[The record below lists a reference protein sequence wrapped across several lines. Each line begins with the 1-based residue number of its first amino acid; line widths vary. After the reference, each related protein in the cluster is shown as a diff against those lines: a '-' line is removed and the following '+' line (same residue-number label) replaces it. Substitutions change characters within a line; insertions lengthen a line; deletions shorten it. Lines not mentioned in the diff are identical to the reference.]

1 MELQFTG
8 EWPASRGN
16 CKKSD
21 SSHSNP
27 CKMTHVIAL
36 GKYPLLSC
44 TPTHPDAIV
53 SCGMQGKQGRG
64 PIFNAY
70 GLETTNSTRKGTQ
83 GLHNVQAKAPAN
95 HPRPSGLSY
104 CHSSH

>member
-36 GKYPLLSC
+36 GKYPLPSC
-44 TPTHPDAIV
+44 TPTHSDAIV
-53 SCGMQGKQGRG
+53 SCGMQGSGEG
-64 PIFNAY
+64 
-70 GLETTNSTRKGTQ
+70 GLLSMLWFRDHQ
-83 GLHNVQAKAPAN
+83 F
-95 HPRPSGLSY
+95 HP
-104 CHSSH
+104 